1 MKLYRN
7 IKKKMRENYQYPILS
22 STFPKFMSRPS
33 TAKIIEGEGL
43 PVYEEDEFSVEKFG
57 RKQ

>member
-1 MKLYRN
+1 
-7 IKKKMRENYQYPILS
+7 MRENYQYPILS